1 MVHKVNAWIRPL
13 RERYFRSEIAGADN
27 IPKDE
32 PSMLVGNHD
41 GGYVFP
47 DAICLGSFY
56 YDLFG
61 TPGRRLYAMMH
72 DVPFRIAPSLT
83 EWLQRCGVLPAS
95 RRNGEKVLEAG
106 HHILVYPGGSFE
118 AFRRFS
124 DRRQLSL
131 GHRTGFVRQ
140 SLKMRVPITPVVSV
154 GAHETLFVLARGH
167 DLAKKL
173 GLSRLL
179 RVDVLPFWL
188 GLPFGIGWGPIPN
201 LPLPSKI
208 KLEVLPPIRLWQELG
223 EAANSDDPA
232 VLRAGLELV
241 RGRMQLVADRLYAA
255 RKYPL
260 LG

>member
-1 MVHKVNAWIRPL
+1 MRKVNSWVVPL
-13 RERYFRSEIAGADN
+13 RDKYFRSEISGLAN
-27 IPKDE
+27 VPDE

-41 GGYVFP
+41 GGYLFP
-47 DAICLGSFY
+47 DACCMGSFY
-56 YDLFG
+56 YSAFG
-61 TPGRRLYAMMH
+61 TAGRRLYALMH
-72 DVPFRIAPSLT
+72 DFPFRIAPSLT
-83 EWLQRCGVLPAS
+83 NWLQRSGVIPAS

-106 HHILVYPGGSFE
+106 HHILVYPGGSYE

-140 SLKMRVPITPVVSV
+140 SLKLRVPITPVVSV
-154 GAHETLFVLARGH
+154 GGHETLFVLARGH
-167 DLAKKL
+167 ELAKKI
-173 GLSRLL
+173 GLSKI
-179 RVDVLPFWL
+179 RVDVLPFWI

-208 KLEVLPPIRLWQELG
+208 KLEVLPPIRLWDELG
-223 EAANSDDPA
+223 DVDIDDQKC
-232 VLRAGLELV
+232 LRAGLEIV
-241 RGRMQLVADRLYAA
+241 RGRMQDVADRMYGE

>member
-1 MVHKVNAWIRPL
+1 MVEKVNAWVRPL
-13 RERYFRSEIAGADN
+13 RERYFRSEIVGLDK
-27 IPKDE
+27 IPSDE

-56 YDLFG
+56 YDAFG
-61 TPGRRLYAMMH
+61 TGGRRLYAMMH

-95 RRNGEKVLEAG
+95 RRNSEKVLDAG
-106 HHILVYPGGSFE
+106 HHLLVYPGGSFE
-118 AFRRFS
+118 AFRRFR
-124 DRRQLSL
+124 DRRTLSL

-140 SLKMRVPITPVVSV
+140 ALDKHVPITPVVSV

-167 DLAKKL
+167 ELAKKI
-173 GLSRLL
+173 GLARI

-208 KLEVLPPIRLWQELG
+208 KLEILDPIRLWKELP
-223 EAANSDDPA
+223 NPDPHDKH
-232 VLRAGLELV
+232 VLREGLKLV
-241 RGRMQLVADRLYAA
+241 RERMQEVANRLYAE

-260 LG
+260 IG

>member
-1 MVHKVNAWIRPL
+1 MVRKVSAWVRPF
-13 RERYFRSEIAGADN
+13 RDKYFRSEISGLEH

-32 PSMLVGNHD
+32 PSMIVGNHD

-56 YDLFG
+56 YDHFG
-61 TPGRRLYAMMH
+61 TSGRRLYAMMH
-72 DVPFRIAPSLT
+72 DFPFRIAPTLT
-83 EWLQRCGVLPAS
+83 EWLQRCGVVPAS
-95 RRNGEKVLEAG
+95 RRNGEKVLEGG

-118 AFRRFS
+118 AFRRFR
-124 DRRQLSL
+124 DRRTISL

-140 SLKMRVPITPVVSV
+140 SLEKGVPITPVVSV

-167 DLAKKL
+167 ELAKKL
-173 GLSRLL
+173 GLSRM

-208 KLEVLPPIRLWQELG
+208 KLELLPAIRLWDELG
-223 EAANSDDPA
+223 KADPHDKR
-232 VLRAGLELV
+232 VLRDGLELV
-241 RGRMQLVADRLYAA
+241 RERMQTVADRMYAE

-260 LG
+260 IG

>member
-1 MVHKVNAWIRPL
+1 MVHKVNDWVRPL
-13 RERYFRSEIAGADN
+13 RARYFRSEISGLEH
-27 IPKDE
+27 IPQDE

-56 YDLFG
+56 YDSFG
-61 TPGRRLYAMMH
+61 TGGRRLYAMMH
-72 DVPFRIAPSLT
+72 DFPFRIAPTLT

-95 RRNGEKVLEAG
+95 RRNGEKVIDAG
-106 HHILVYPGGSFE
+106 HHLLVYPGGSFE
-118 AFRRFS
+118 AFRRYK
-124 DRRQLSL
+124 DRRTISL

-140 SLKMRVPITPVVSV
+140 ALDKHIPITPVVSV
-154 GAHETLFVLARGH
+154 GAHETLFVLARGNA
-167 DLAKKL
+167 LAKKL
-173 GLSRLL
+173 GLSKLL

-188 GLPFGIGWGPIPN
+188 GLPFGVGWGPIPN

-208 KLEVLPPIRLWQELG
+208 KLEVLPPIRLWKELG
-223 EAANSDDPA
+223 DPDPHDKKA
-232 VLRAGLELV
+232 LREGLEIV
-241 RGRMQLVADRLYAA
+241 RTRMQAVADRLYAE

>member
-1 MVHKVNAWIRPL
+1 MVAKVNAWVRPL
-13 RERYFRSEIAGADN
+13 REHYFRSEIVGLEN
-27 IPKDE
+27 IPQDE
-32 PSMLVGNHD
+32 PSMVVGNHD

-56 YDLFG
+56 YDAFG
-61 TPGRRLYAMMH
+61 TGGRRLYAMMH
-72 DVPFRIAPSLT
+72 DFPFRIAPTLT

-95 RRNGEKVLEAG
+95 RRNGEKVLEGG
-106 HHILVYPGGSFE
+106 HHILVYPGGSYE
-118 AFRRFS
+118 AFRTFR
-124 DRRQLSL
+124 DRRTLNL

-140 SLKMRVPITPVVSV
+140 SLALKVPITPVVSV

-167 DLAKKL
+167 ELAKKL
-173 GLSRLL
+173 GLSKLF

-188 GLPFGIGWGPIPN
+188 GLPFGVGWGPIPN

-208 KLEVLPPIRLWQELG
+208 KLEVLEPIRLWKELP
-223 EAANSDDPA
+223 NPDPHDKHA
-232 VLRAGLELV
+232 LRAGLAIV
-241 RGRMQLVADRLYAA
+241 RNRMQDVANRLYAE

>member
-1 MVHKVNAWIRPL
+1 MVAKVNAWVRPL
-13 RERYFRSEIAGADN
+13 RERYFRSEITGLER
-27 IPKDE
+27 IPRDE
-32 PSMLVGNHD
+32 PSMVVGNHD

-56 YDLFG
+56 YDHFG
-61 TPGRRLYAMMH
+61 TSGRRLYAMMH

-95 RRNGEKVLEAG
+95 RRNGEKVLEGG
-106 HHILVYPGGSFE
+106 HHILVYPGGSLE
-118 AFRRFS
+118 AFRKFT
-124 DRRQLSL
+124 DRRQLTL

-140 SLKMRVPITPVVSV
+140 SLVHRAPITPVVSV

-167 DLAKKL
+167 QLAKKL

-208 KLEVLPPIRLWQELG
+208 KLEVLEPIRLWKEL
-223 EAANSDDPA
+223 DDPA
-232 VLRAGLELV
+232 PDDKAALRDGLHLV
-241 RGRMQLVADRLYAA
+241 RERMQAVADRLYAE
-255 RKYPL
+255 RRYPL

>member
-1 MVHKVNAWIRPL
+1 MVCTVAKWVRPF
-13 RERYFRSEIAGADN
+13 RDKYFRSEISGLEH
-27 IPKDE
+27 IPQDE

-47 DAICLGSFY
+47 DAICLGGFY
-56 YDLFG
+56 YDHFG
-61 TPGRRLYAMMH
+61 IGGRRLYAMMH
-72 DVPFRIAPSLT
+72 DFPFRIAPGLT
-83 EWLQRCGVLPAS
+83 EWLQRCGVVPAS
-95 RRNGEKVLEAG
+95 RRNGEKVLEGG

-124 DRRQLSL
+124 DRRTITL

-140 SLKMRVPITPVVSV
+140 SLTMRVPITPVVSV

-167 DLAKKL
+167 ELAKKL
-173 GLSRLL
+173 GLSKI

-208 KLEVLPPIRLWQELG
+208 KLEVLEPIRLWQEL
-223 EAANSDDPA
+223 DDPNPDDKK
-232 VLRAGLELV
+232 VLRAGLQLV
-241 RGRMQLVADRLYAA
+241 RERMQAVADRLYAE

-260 LG
+260 IG

>member
-1 MVHKVNAWIRPL
+1 
-13 RERYFRSEIAGADN
+13 
-27 IPKDE
+27 
-32 PSMLVGNHD
+32 
-41 GGYVFP
+41 
-47 DAICLGSFY
+47 
-56 YDLFG
+56 
-61 TPGRRLYAMMH
+61 MMH
-72 DVPFRIAPSLT
+72 DFPFRIAPSLT

-95 RRNGEKVLEAG
+95 RRNGEKVLEGG
-106 HHILVYPGGSFE
+106 HHILVYPGGSYE
-118 AFRRFS
+118 AFRRYK
-124 DRRQLSL
+124 DRRTISL

-140 SLKMRVPITPVVSV
+140 ALDKRVPITPVVSV
-154 GAHETLFVLARGH
+154 GAHETLFVLARGSG
-167 DLAKKL
+167 LAKKL

-208 KLEVLPPIRLWQELG
+208 KLEVLEPIRLWKELD
-223 EAANSDDPA
+223 NPDPHDKK

-241 RGRMQLVADRLYAA
+241 RSRMQEVADRLYAE

>member
-1 MVHKVNAWIRPL
+1 MVAKVNAWIRPL
-13 RERYFRSEIAGADN
+13 RDRYFRSEIAGLEH

-56 YDLFG
+56 YDHFG
-61 TPGRRLYAMMH
+61 NRGRRLYAMMH
-72 DVPFRIAPSLT
+72 DFPFRIAPALT
-83 EWLQRCGVLPAS
+83 AWLQRCGVVPAS
-95 RRNGEKVLEAG
+95 RHNGEKVLDAG
-106 HHILVYPGGSFE
+106 HHVLVYPGGSYE

-124 DRRQLSL
+124 DRRTITL

-140 SLKMRVPITPVVSV
+140 SLQKRVPITPVVSV

-167 DLAKKL
+167 ELAKKIGL
-173 GLSRLL
+173 GRL

-208 KLEVLPPIRLWQELG
+208 KLELLPPIRLWKELG
-223 EAANSDDPA
+223 ETADPSDKN
-232 VLRAGLELV
+232 VQRAGLELV
-241 RGRMQLVADRLYAA
+241 RTRMQLVADRLYAE